1 MLATILNRQNEDL
14 IVDEVEIFPLDVGQ
28 VLVKVESSSIC
39 GRQIAEITGRK
50 GEDNYLPHLLGHEGC
65 GIVEDVG
72 LGVTTVKVGDKV
84 VMHWRKGDGIESTFP
99 RYKWGEEVIGGGL
112 VTTLS
117 EKSVVSENRVTK
129 IPNEVPSDI
138 GALLGCSVTTGLGL
152 INNEANLKIGQS
164 IVVIG
169 AGGVGLNVIQAAK
182 LVAAN
187 PIVAVDLRKK
197 KLAKAL
203 ELGATSVIDNT
214 PSLNRSSN
222 IHEAL
227 DDLNLKNIDVVVETV
242 GYPALIETAYSI
254 ASPGG
259 KLILVGQ
266 PDFRDSLSIEGFSK
280 NIKGLTVK
288 DSEGG
293 LTLPHIDIPRYV
305 DLYQSG
311 VLKLRE
317 LITDEYPLSS
327 VNQAISDMK
336 DGSVVGKCII
346 KM

>member
-1 MLATILNRQNEDL
+1 MLATILNKQNEDL

-28 VLVKVESSSIC
+28 VLVKVEASSIC
-39 GRQIAEITGRK
+39 GRQIAEITGGK

-84 VMHWRKGDGIESTFP
+84 VMHWRKGEGIESTFP
-99 RYKWGEEVIGGGL
+99 RYKWKEQVIGGGL

-117 EKSVVSENRVTK
+117 EKAVVSENRVTK
-129 IPNEVPSDI
+129 IPDEMPSDLA
-138 GALLGCSVTTGLGL
+138 ALLGCAVTTGLGL

-169 AGGVGLNVIQAAK
+169 AGGVGLNVIQGAH
-182 LVAAN
+182 LVSAN
-187 PIVAVDLRKK
+187 PIVAVDVRKK

-203 ELGATSVIDNT
+203 QLGATSIIDNT
-214 PSLNRSSN
+214 PSLNRSPN
-222 IHEAL
+222 IRHAL

-242 GYPALIETAYSI
+242 GFPTLIEAAYSI

-266 PDFRDSLSIEGFSK
+266 PDFRESLSIEGFSK

-293 LTLPHIDIPRYV
+293 LTQPHVDIPRYI

-317 LITDEYPLSS
+317 LITDEYPLEG
-327 VNQAISDMK
+327 VNTAIDDMK
-336 DGSVVGKCII
+336 EGRVVGKCII